1 MGALDDPTPRDDASP
16 PEPRGDASLPEPRG
30 DASLPEPPWWAAR
43 RPARATLSRE
53 AIVETAIALLDREG
67 IARFSMRRLADA
79 LGTGAASLYWHVSG
93 KGQLFEMIVD
103 RLVERAGPPELAG
116 ERWTDQVRDWA
127 HKTRAVMHEHP
138 WLTAPDADIFP
149 TGPNVMAQSEMLLGA
164 LRSGGLPDRVA
175 AVAVHLLP
183 LFVAAFVRDE
193 VSGLAGHD
201 EAPEQVIAQITSW
214 FASLPPERFPNFTAI
229 GPQVVEVDWDER
241 FDVGLDVFVG
251 GLAAL
256 THR

>member
-1 MGALDDPTPRDDASP
+1 MGALDDPTRRGDASP
-16 PEPRGDASLPEPRG
+16 PEPRGDAP
-30 DASLPEPPWWAAR
+30 LPEPPWWAAR

-256 THR
+256 TQR

>member
-1 MGALDDPTPRDDASP
+1 
-16 PEPRGDASLPEPRG
+16 
-30 DASLPEPPWWAAR
+30 
-43 RPARATLSRE
+43 
-53 AIVETAIALLDREG
+53 
-67 IARFSMRRLADA
+67 
-79 LGTGAASLYWHVSG
+79 
-93 KGQLFEMIVD
+93 
-103 RLVERAGPPELAG
+103 
-116 ERWTDQVRDWA
+116 
-127 HKTRAVMHEHP
+127 
-138 WLTAPDADIFP
+138 
-149 TGPNVMAQSEMLLGA
+149 
-164 LRSGGLPDRVA
+164 
-175 AVAVHLLP
+175 
-183 LFVAAFVRDE
+183 